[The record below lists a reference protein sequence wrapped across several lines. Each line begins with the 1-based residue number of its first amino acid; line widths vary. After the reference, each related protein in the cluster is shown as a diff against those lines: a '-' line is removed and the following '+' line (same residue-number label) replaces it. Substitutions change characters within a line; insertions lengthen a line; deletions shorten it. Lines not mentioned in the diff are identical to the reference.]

1 MTDLFPITIED
12 EIEELSREAKMR
24 RRVYPRF
31 VADGKMTQA
40 KADRQIAVLESA
52 VESLHR
58 LKGLER

>member
-1 MTDLFPITIED
+1 MTDLFPITLDD
-12 EIEELSREAKMR
+12 EIEELSREGKMR

-31 VADGKMTQA
+31 VLNGKMTQA